1 MAADD
6 ERRLTSAQLEL
17 TPFPVE
23 AHTGKEA
30 LERVAVRVERRLAA
44 DANGASLTPVLLLSE
59 SPAQFLC
66 SCDIHGTVTF
76 APGRRFPAI
85 RDNNVSSSC

>member
-1 MAADD
+1 MTAHD
-6 ERRLTSAQLEL
+6 ERRLTFTQLEL

-44 DANGASLTPVLLLSE
+44 DANGASLTPVLLLSQ
-59 SPAQFLC
+59 SPAQLLC
-66 SCDIHGTVTF
+66 PCDVHGTVTF
-76 APGRRFPAI
+76 APGRCFPS
-85 RDNNVSSSC
+85 RRTP